1 MVSVEQVFLNFG
13 GFELFKG
20 ISFYVNPRDRIGLV
34 GKNGAGKTTLL
45 KIMAGIQLPTEG
57 NVVAPKGTTIG
68 YLPQTMNLTDSRSVF
83 DETETAFYELLEIDE
98 RINNINKSLA
108 ERNDYDSEEYHALI
122 QKVTDLTEHFNL
134 LGGHSIHADIEQ
146 TLIGLGFSRDDF
158 QRQTSEFSGGWRM
171 RIELA
176 KLILRKPDIFLLD
189 EPTNHLDIESI
200 QWLEEFLK
208 NYNGAIVLVSHD
220 KAFLDNVTN
229 RTIEIILGKIYDY
242 KTNYSQYVVLRKERR
257 EQQLA
262 AFRNQQKM
270 IQDTEDFI
278 ERFRYK
284 ATKAVQVQSRIK
296 QLEKIE
302 VLEVDEEDV
311 RQLNIKFQPAVR
323 SGKIV
328 VEIKGLSKYYGSHC
342 VLEDIDFVLEQGEK
356 IAFVGKNG
364 EGKTTLAR
372 IILNEIQY
380 SGLCRLGHNVKVGY
394 FAQNQADLLD
404 GELTILETID
414 RVAVGDIRVKIR
426 DILGAFM
433 FSGDDVDKKVKV
445 LSGGERTRLAMVKLM
460 LEPVNFLVL
469 DEPTNHLDMLSK
481 EILKEALRDFTG
493 TVLIVSHD
501 REFLD
506 GLVDCVY
513 EFRDRKIK
521 QHLGGIYEF
530 IRKRKIE
537 TLRDLEK
544 RQVVPI
550 VEKEHSEPEP
560 ETGTISFVDKKEI
573 NKQINKFE
581 KQIETIEKG
590 ITGLEKKLAEINTK
604 LSGPEGTDYTLFEE
618 YDRIK
623 KQLENSMSDWEKTHE
638 TLEFWIDKKTW

>member
-1 MVSVEQVFLNFG
+1 MVSVEQVVLNFG

-20 ISFYVNPRDRIGLV
+20 ISFFINPRDRVGLT
-34 GKNGAGKTTLL
+34 GRNGAGKTTLL
-45 KIMAGIQLPTEG
+45 KIMAGIQQPTEG
-57 NVVAPKGTTIG
+57 NVVTPKGTTIG
-68 YLPQTMNLTDSRSVF
+68 YLPQTMVLSDSRSVF
-83 DETETAFYELLEIDE
+83 DEAETAFSELLDIDKKISQINQELSE
-98 RINNINKSLA
+98 RT
-108 ERNDYDSEEYHALI
+108 DYESIEYHTLI
-122 QKVTDLTEHFNL
+122 QKLTDLTERFNM
-134 LGGHSIHADIEQ
+134 LGGHSVHADIEQ
-146 TLIGLGFSRDDF
+146 TLLGLGFSRNDF
-158 QRQTSEFSGGWRM
+158 HRSTSEFSGGWRM

-176 KLILRKPDIFLLD
+176 KLILRKPDVFLLD

-229 RTIEIILGKIYDY
+229 RTIEIVLGKIYDY
-242 KTNYSQYVVLRKERR
+242 KANYSQYVVLRKERR

-328 VEIKGLSKYYGSHC
+328 AEIKGLSKAYGTLK
-342 VLEDIDFVLEQGEK
+342 VLENIDLYIEQGEK

-372 IILNEIQY
+372 IILGELDYAGTCKI
-380 SGLCRLGHNVKVGY
+380 GHNVKIGY

-404 GELTILETID
+404 GELTVLETID
-414 RVAVGDIRVKIR
+414 NVAVGEIRTKIR

-433 FSGDDVDKKVKV
+433 FSGDDVEKKVKV
-445 LSGGERTRLAMVKLM
+445 LSGGERTRLAMVRLM

-493 TVLIVSHD
+493 TVLVVSHD

-506 GLVDCVY
+506 GLVDCVF
-513 EFRDRKIK
+513 EFKDKKIK
-521 QHLGGIYEF
+521 QHLGGIYDF
-530 IRKRKIE
+530 INKKKIE
-537 TLRDLEK
+537 TLQELNKKSPSEQASRTSVIEEK
-544 RQVVPI
+544 DA
-550 VEKEHSEPEP
+550 E
-560 ETGTISFVDKKEI
+560 ISFEEKKEI
-573 NKQINKFE
+573 NRQINKQE
-581 KQIETIEKG
+581 KLIESIEKT
-590 ITGLEKKLAEINTK
+590 IHSLENKIEALNQK
-604 LSGPEGTDYTLFEE
+604 LSATGGSDFSLFGE
-618 YDRIK
+618 YEQLK
-623 KQLENSMSDWEKTHE
+623 KEHE
-638 TLEFWIDKKTW
+638 TAMSQWEEAQTTLDTWTSKKNW

>member
-1 MVSVEQVFLNFG
+1 MVSVEQVVLNFG

-20 ISFYVNPRDRIGLV
+20 ISFFINPRDRVGLT
-34 GKNGAGKTTLL
+34 GRNGAGKTTLL
-45 KIMAGIQLPTEG
+45 KIMAGIQQPTEG
-57 NVVAPKGTTIG
+57 NVVTPKGTTIG
-68 YLPQTMNLTDSRSVF
+68 YLPQTMILSDLRTVF
-83 DETETAFYELLEIDE
+83 DEAETAFSELLEIDKKIGQINLELSE
-98 RINNINKSLA
+98 RT
-108 ERNDYDSEEYHALI
+108 DYESIEYHTLI
-122 QKVTDLTEHFNL
+122 QKLTDLTERFNM
-134 LGGHSIHADIEQ
+134 LGGHSVHADIEQ
-146 TLIGLGFSRDDF
+146 TLLGLGFSRNDF
-158 QRQTSEFSGGWRM
+158 HRSTSEFSGGWRM

-176 KLILRKPDIFLLD
+176 KLILRKPDVFLLD

-229 RTIEIILGKIYDY
+229 RTIEIVLGKIYDY
-242 KTNYSQYVVLRKERR
+242 KANYSQYVVLRKERR

-328 VEIKGLSKYYGSHC
+328 AEIKGLSKAYGTLK
-342 VLEDIDFVLEQGEK
+342 VLENIDLYIEQGEK

-372 IILNEIQY
+372 IILSELDYTGTCKI
-380 SGLCRLGHNVKVGY
+380 GHNVKIGY

-404 GELTILETID
+404 GELTVLETID
-414 RVAVGDIRVKIR
+414 KVAVGEIRTKIR
-426 DILGAFM
+426 DILGSFM
-433 FSGDDVDKKVKV
+433 FSGDDVEKKVKV
-445 LSGGERTRLAMVKLM
+445 LSGGERTRLAMVRLM

-493 TVLIVSHD
+493 TVLVVSHD

-506 GLVDCVY
+506 GLVGCVF
-513 EFRDRKIK
+513 EFKDKKIK
-521 QHLGGIYEF
+521 QHLGGIYDF
-530 IRKRKIE
+530 INKKKIE
-537 TLRDLEK
+537 TLQELNKKSPSEQASRTSVIEEK
-544 RQVVPI
+544 DA
-550 VEKEHSEPEP
+550 E
-560 ETGTISFVDKKEI
+560 ISFEEKKEI
-573 NKQINKFE
+573 NRQINKQE
-581 KQIETIEKG
+581 KLIETIEKT
-590 ITGLEKKLAEINTK
+590 IHSLENKIEALNQK
-604 LSGPEGTDYTLFEE
+604 LSATGGSDFSLFGE
-618 YDRIK
+618 YEQLK
-623 KQLENSMSDWEKTHE
+623 KEHE
-638 TLEFWIDKKTW
+638 TAMSQWEEAQTTLDTWTSKKIW

>member
-1 MVSVEQVFLNFG
+1 MVSVEQVVLNFG

-20 ISFYVNPRDRIGLV
+20 ISFFINPRDRVGLT
-34 GKNGAGKTTLL
+34 GRNGAGKTTLL
-45 KIMAGIQLPTEG
+45 KIMAGIQQPTEG
-57 NVVAPKGTTIG
+57 NVVTPKGTTIG
-68 YLPQTMNLTDSRSVF
+68 YLPQTMILSDLRTVF
-83 DETETAFYELLEIDE
+83 DEAETAFSELLEIDKKIGQINLELSE
-98 RINNINKSLA
+98 RT
-108 ERNDYDSEEYHALI
+108 DYESIEYHTLI
-122 QKVTDLTEHFNL
+122 QKLTDLTERFNM
-134 LGGHSIHADIEQ
+134 LGGHSVHADIEQ
-146 TLIGLGFSRDDF
+146 TLLGLGFSRNDF
-158 QRQTSEFSGGWRM
+158 HRSTSEFSGGWRM

-176 KLILRKPDIFLLD
+176 KLILRKPDVFLLD

-229 RTIEIILGKIYDY
+229 RTIEIVLGKIYDY
-242 KTNYSQYVVLRKERR
+242 KANYSQYVVLRKERR

-328 VEIKGLSKYYGSHC
+328 AEIKGLSKAYGTLK
-342 VLEDIDFVLEQGEK
+342 VLENIDLYIEQGEK

-372 IILNEIQY
+372 IILSELDYTGTCKI
-380 SGLCRLGHNVKVGY
+380 GHNVKIGY

-404 GELTILETID
+404 GELTVLETID
-414 RVAVGDIRVKIR
+414 KVAVGEIRTKIR

-433 FSGDDVDKKVKV
+433 FSGDDVEKKVKV
-445 LSGGERTRLAMVKLM
+445 LSGGERTRLAMVRLM

-493 TVLIVSHD
+493 TVLVVSHD

-506 GLVDCVY
+506 GLVGCVF
-513 EFRDRKIK
+513 EFKDKKIK
-521 QHLGGIYEF
+521 QHLGGIYDF
-530 IRKRKIE
+530 INKKKIE
-537 TLRDLEK
+537 TLQELNKKSPSEQASRTSVIEEK
-544 RQVVPI
+544 DA
-550 VEKEHSEPEP
+550 E
-560 ETGTISFVDKKEI
+560 ISFEEKKEI
-573 NKQINKFE
+573 NRQINKQE
-581 KQIETIEKG
+581 KLIETIEKT
-590 ITGLEKKLAEINTK
+590 IHSLENKIEALNQK
-604 LSGPEGTDYTLFEE
+604 LSATGGSDFSLFGE
-618 YDRIK
+618 YEQLK
-623 KQLENSMSDWEKTHE
+623 KEHE
-638 TLEFWIDKKTW
+638 TAMSQWEEAQTTLDTWTSKKIW

>member
-1 MVSVEQVFLNFG
+1 MVSVEQVVLNFG

-20 ISFYVNPRDRIGLV
+20 ISFFINPRDRVGLT
-34 GKNGAGKTTLL
+34 GRNGAGKTTLL
-45 KIMAGIQLPTEG
+45 KIMAGIQQPTEG
-57 NVVAPKGTTIG
+57 NVVTPKGTTIG
-68 YLPQTMNLTDSRSVF
+68 YLPQTMILSDLRTVF
-83 DETETAFYELLEIDE
+83 DEAETAFSELLEIDKKIGQINLELTE
-98 RINNINKSLA
+98 RTNYEST
-108 ERNDYDSEEYHALI
+108 EYQSLI
-122 QKVTDLTEHFNL
+122 QKLTDLTERFNMQ
-134 LGGHSIHADIEQ
+134 GGHSVHADIEQ
-146 TLIGLGFSRDDF
+146 TLLGLGFSRNDF
-158 QRQTSEFSGGWRM
+158 HRSTSEFSGGWRM

-176 KLILRKPDIFLLD
+176 KLILRKPDVFLLD

-229 RTIEIILGKIYDY
+229 RTIEIVLGKIYDY
-242 KTNYSQYVVLRKERR
+242 KANYSQYVVLRKERR

-328 VEIKGLSKYYGSHC
+328 AEIKGLSKAYGTLK
-342 VLEDIDFVLEQGEK
+342 VLENIDLYIEQGEK

-372 IILNEIQY
+372 IILSELDYTGTCKI
-380 SGLCRLGHNVKVGY
+380 GHNVKIGY

-404 GELTILETID
+404 GELTVLETID
-414 RVAVGDIRVKIR
+414 KVAVGEIRTKIR

-433 FSGDDVDKKVKV
+433 FSGDDVEKKVKV
-445 LSGGERTRLAMVKLM
+445 LSGGERTRLAMVRLM

-481 EILKEALRDFTG
+481 EILKDALRDFTG
-493 TVLIVSHD
+493 TVLVVSHD

-506 GLVDCVY
+506 GLVDCVF
-513 EFRDRKIK
+513 EFKDKKIK
-521 QHLGGIYEF
+521 QHLGGIYDF
-530 IRKRKIE
+530 INKKKIE
-537 TLRDLEK
+537 TLQELNKKSPSEQASRTSVIEEK
-544 RQVVPI
+544 DA
-550 VEKEHSEPEP
+550 E
-560 ETGTISFVDKKEI
+560 ISFEEKKEI
-573 NKQINKFE
+573 NRQINKQE
-581 KQIETIEKG
+581 KLIETIEKT
-590 ITGLEKKLAEINTK
+590 IHSLENKIEALNQK
-604 LSGPEGTDYTLFEE
+604 LSATGGSDFLLFGE
-618 YDRIK
+618 YEQLK
-623 KQLENSMSDWEKTHE
+623 KQHE
-638 TLEFWIDKKTW
+638 TAMSQWEEAQTTLDTWTSKKIW

>member
-1 MVSVEQVFLNFG
+1 MVSVEQVVLNFG

-20 ISFYVNPRDRIGLV
+20 ISFFINPRDRVGLT
-34 GKNGAGKTTLL
+34 GRNGAGKTTLL
-45 KIMAGIQLPTEG
+45 KIMAGIQQPTEG
-57 NVVAPKGTTIG
+57 NVVTPKGTTIG
-68 YLPQTMNLTDSRSVF
+68 YLPQTMILSDLRTVF
-83 DETETAFYELLEIDE
+83 DEAETAFSELLEIDKKIGQINLELTE
-98 RINNINKSLA
+98 RT
-108 ERNDYDSEEYHALI
+108 DYESTEYQSLI
-122 QKVTDLTEHFNL
+122 QKLTDLTERFNMQ
-134 LGGHSIHADIEQ
+134 GGHSVHADIEQ
-146 TLIGLGFSRDDF
+146 TLLGLGFSRNDF
-158 QRQTSEFSGGWRM
+158 HRSTSEFSGGWRM

-176 KLILRKPDIFLLD
+176 KLILRKPDVFLLD

-229 RTIEIILGKIYDY
+229 RTIEIVLGKIYDY
-242 KTNYSQYVVLRKERR
+242 KANYSQYVVLRKERR

-328 VEIKGLSKYYGSHC
+328 AEIKGLSKAYGTLK
-342 VLEDIDFVLEQGEK
+342 VLENIDLYIEQGEK

-372 IILNEIQY
+372 IILSELDYTGTCKI
-380 SGLCRLGHNVKVGY
+380 GHNVKIGY

-404 GELTILETID
+404 GELTVLETID
-414 RVAVGDIRVKIR
+414 KVAVGEIRTKIR

-433 FSGDDVDKKVKV
+433 FSGDDVEKKVKV
-445 LSGGERTRLAMVKLM
+445 LSGGERTRLAMVRLM

-481 EILKEALRDFTG
+481 EILKDALRDFTG
-493 TVLIVSHD
+493 TVLVVSHD

-506 GLVDCVY
+506 GLVDCVF
-513 EFRDRKIK
+513 EFKDKKIK
-521 QHLGGIYEF
+521 QHLGGIYDF
-530 IRKRKIE
+530 INKKKIE
-537 TLRDLEK
+537 TLQELNKKSPSEQASRTSVIEEK
-544 RQVVPI
+544 DA
-550 VEKEHSEPEP
+550 E
-560 ETGTISFVDKKEI
+560 ISFEEKKEI
-573 NKQINKFE
+573 NRQINKQE
-581 KQIETIEKG
+581 KLIETIEKT
-590 ITGLEKKLAEINTK
+590 IHSLENKIEALNQK
-604 LSGPEGTDYTLFEE
+604 LSATGGSDFSLFGE
-618 YDRIK
+618 YEQLK
-623 KQLENSMSDWEKTHE
+623 KEHE
-638 TLEFWIDKKTW
+638 TAMSQWEEAQTTLDTWTSKKIW

>member
-1 MVSVEQVFLNFG
+1 MVSVEQVVLNFG

-20 ISFYVNPRDRIGLV
+20 ISFFINPRDRVGLT
-34 GKNGAGKTTLL
+34 GRNGAGKTTLL
-45 KIMAGIQLPTEG
+45 KIMAGIQQPTEG
-57 NVVAPKGTTIG
+57 NVVTPKGTSIG
-68 YLPQTMNLTDSRSVF
+68 YLPQTMVLSDSRSVF
-83 DETETAFYELLEIDE
+83 DEAETAFSELLEIDKKIGQINLELSE
-98 RINNINKSLA
+98 RT
-108 ERNDYDSEEYHALI
+108 DYESTEYQSLI
-122 QKVTDLTEHFNL
+122 QKLTDLTERFNM
-134 LGGHSIHADIEQ
+134 LGGHSVHADIEQ
-146 TLIGLGFSRDDF
+146 TLLGLGFSRNDF
-158 QRQTSEFSGGWRM
+158 HRSTSEFSGGWRM

-176 KLILRKPDIFLLD
+176 KLILRKPDVFLLD

-229 RTIEIILGKIYDY
+229 RTIEIVLGKIYDY
-242 KTNYSQYVVLRKERR
+242 KANYSQYVVLRKERR

-328 VEIKGLSKYYGSHC
+328 AEIKGLSKAYGTLK
-342 VLEDIDFVLEQGEK
+342 VLENIDLYIEQGEK

-372 IILNEIQY
+372 IILSELDYTGTCKI
-380 SGLCRLGHNVKVGY
+380 GHNVKIGY

-404 GELTILETID
+404 GELTVLETID
-414 RVAVGDIRVKIR
+414 KVAVGEIRTKIR

-433 FSGDDVDKKVKV
+433 FSGDDVEKKVKV
-445 LSGGERTRLAMVKLM
+445 LSGGERTRLAMVRLM

-493 TVLIVSHD
+493 TVLVVSHD

-506 GLVDCVY
+506 GLVDCVF
-513 EFRDRKIK
+513 EFKDKKIK
-521 QHLGGIYEF
+521 QHLGGIYDF
-530 IRKRKIE
+530 INKKKIE
-537 TLRDLEK
+537 TLQELNKKSPSEQANRTTVVEEK
-544 RQVVPI
+544 DA
-550 VEKEHSEPEP
+550 E
-560 ETGTISFVDKKEI
+560 ISFEEKKEI
-573 NKQINKFE
+573 NRQINKQE
-581 KQIETIEKG
+581 KLIETIEKT
-590 ITGLEKKLAEINTK
+590 IHSLENKIEALNQK
-604 LSGPEGTDYTLFEE
+604 LSATGGSDFSLFGE
-618 YDRIK
+618 YEQLK
-623 KQLENSMSDWEKTHE
+623 KEHE
-638 TLEFWIDKKTW
+638 TAMSQWEEAQTTLDTWTSKKIW